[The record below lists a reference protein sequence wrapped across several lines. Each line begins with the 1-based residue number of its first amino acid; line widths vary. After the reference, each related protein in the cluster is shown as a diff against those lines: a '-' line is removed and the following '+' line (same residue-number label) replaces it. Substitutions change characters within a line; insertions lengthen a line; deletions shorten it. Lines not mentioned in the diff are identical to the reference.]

1 METDSL
7 LKRLQALEDAE
18 KSRQRKADFDTIMGS
33 YGDEFSGNEDFGYA
47 LVDELHNRGV
57 DMSAADSVVKEILDE
72 LRQEVSSAAEMLRVQ
87 INRVNDLQEKAQDIQ
102 EAVVAAEAKTGEG
115 VDDATPM
122 AAETE
127 APAPDMGA
135 EPTTPE
141 APAPD
146 MGAAPAPD
154 MSAEMPAPDMGAEAP
169 VPEAPAPDMG
179 AQLPPGVA
187 LSDAR
192 LKKIKGI
199 VSSRRPQKVSA
210 PAQVSDGFKPSS
222 FASILGGF

>member
-115 VDDATPM
+115 VDDAAPM

-127 APAPDMGA
+127 VPAPDMVA
-135 EPTTPE
+135 EPIAPEMPTPDVGATPIAPE

-146 MGAAPAPD
+146 TGTEPT
-154 MSAEMPAPDMGAEAP
+154 
-169 VPEAPAPDMG
+169 PEAPTPDMG

-199 VSSRRPQKVSA
+199 VSSRRPRKVSV

>member
-72 LRQEVSSAAEMLRVQ
+72 LRQEISSAAEMLRIQ

-115 VDDATPM
+115 VDDAAPMTAETDVNAEPAPDMGTKTPAPDM
-122 AAETE
+122 STEAPAPEMGAAPTEEPAPDVGAAPTE
-127 APAPDMGA
+127 APAPDM
-135 EPTTPE
+135 
-141 APAPD
+141 
-146 MGAAPAPD
+146 
-154 MSAEMPAPDMGAEAP
+154 S
-169 VPEAPAPDMG
+169 

-210 PAQVSDGFKPSS
+210 PAKVSDGFKPSS
-222 FASILGGF
+222 FASLLGGF